1 MTIAINV
8 AVPEGI
14 VFAADSRQIYT
25 NARGDVRVG
34 SDYGRKL
41 FQLGPRAAAVTYG
54 WAFLLG
60 RSIGSHVNDF
70 KVSLGNRRPSVEEMV
85 QGLGQYLQQQY
96 RLSLEKGYAQP
107 VPQGNYAVAALVGGY
122 NEGEKSGQVYEL
134 FVPEGEYYLVRKTS
148 ESPGISWRGQTQI
161 IGRLLKGYDP
171 RLRELPG
178 FTEDL
183 GKSLDGAKLDFII
196 DYWAM
201 PLQDAIDLALFC
213 VRTTIEMQRF
223 SDGINLAPGASA
235 SCGGPIDVAVIEPN
249 EGFRW
254 VQNKSLRGERPTTLV
269 AESETWDRSRP

>member
-1 MTIAINV
+1 MTIAINL

-14 VFAADSRQIYT
+14 VFAADSRQTYT

-34 SDYGRKL
+34 SDNGRKL

-70 KVSLGNRRPSVEEMV
+70 KVSLGNQQLSVEDMAK
-85 QGLGQYLQQQY
+85 GLGQYLTQQY
-96 RLSLEKGYAQP
+96 RQSIEQKYGQP
-107 VPQGNYAVAALVGGY
+107 VAEDSYAVAALVGGY
-122 NEGEKSGQVYEL
+122 NEGEKSGQVFEVYA
-134 FVPEGEYYLVRKTS
+134 PNGEHYAVRKTND
-148 ESPGISWRGQTQI
+148 SPGISWRGQTLV

-178 FTEDL
+178 FTEEL
-183 GKSLDGAKLDFII
+183 GKSLDEAKLDFSV

-201 PLQDAIDLALFC
+201 PLQDAVDLALFL

-223 SDGINLAPGASA
+223 SDGINMAPGAPA

-249 EGFRW
+249 DGFRW
-254 VQNKSLRGERPTTLV
+254 IQNKSLRGEYATIIGTN
-269 AESETWDRSRP
+269 SET